1 MTGSGGPQVR
11 VVQLYSTLEAQF
23 GGVSPL
29 MRRSQPGEPVYS
41 HRHLCGG
48 SHAARSSRRPF
59 RRKYGDMPWAA
70 PLGTPV
76 AAFIPTTAADRSG
89 RRGVAW
95 RLPPMRVHC
104 VPGDCS
110 TAGASVPAGQVRPLG
125 ERACPAFFVDLPE
138 ICRDTGDVI
147 LCAPHV
153 SRGHKRPAQECTAFV
168 GGTKS
173 RLNRCRRGRG

>member
-125 ERACPAFFVDLPE
+125 ERACPAFFVGR
-138 ICRDTGDVI
+138 RDSGGPWGTLYSALLMCLGDTSV
-147 LCAPHV
+147 
-153 SRGHKRPAQECTAFV
+153 RHKSA
-168 GGTKS
+168 
-173 RLNRCRRGRG
+173 RRSSEERRAA